1 MLRALPPSWYDDRL
15 EGAGDRDR
23 VFARHWQL
31 LGHVSQWPTVG
42 SSVGA
47 TVGLVPVIISRTE
60 AGFLGVQAVCRHR
73 AGPLEACSGGGRRFL
88 RCRYHGWS
96 YELDGRLMHAP
107 EMAGAAGFD
116 PQHIALPRLE
126 VATAES
132 LVFARLQ
139 PGPASLTDY
148 LAGIAAR
155 LHRSGHNFSALRFDH
170 RVSYD
175 IDCNWKVYVDN
186 YLEGYHV
193 PAVHPG
199 LDSLLD
205 YRSYTTE
212 LSRWHSLQSSPLES
226 APDLYGEGEALY
238 YFLYP
243 NTMLNVLPGRL
254 QTNRVLPLPHN
265 RCRVE
270 FDFFYFSEVDTARR
284 NRDRAFSD
292 EVQREDIEICEAVQR
307 NLDSGAYEAG
317 LLNPTRESGL
327 AHFHELLRA
336 DRHDAS

>member
-15 EGAGDRDR
+15 DGAADRDR

-31 LGHVSQWPTVG
+31 VGHLSQWPEVG
-42 SSVGA
+42 SSLNTVLGKVPIIVTRTA
-47 TVGLVPVIISRTE
+47 T
-60 AGFLGVQAVCRHR
+60 GFQGVQAICRHR
-73 AGPLEACSGGGRRFL
+73 AGPLEACSNGGRRFL
-88 RCRYHGWS
+88 RCLYHGWS
-96 YELDGRLMHAP
+96 YELDGRLIHAP
-107 EMAGAAGFD
+107 EMAGATGFD
-116 PQHIALPRLE
+116 PRDIRLPAIE
-126 VATAES
+126 MATALG
-132 LVFARLQ
+132 LVFARLSA
-139 PGPASLTDY
+139 GPSTLADHLTGICER
-148 LAGIAAR
+148 LA
-155 LHRSGHNFSALRFDH
+155 RSGHDLTALQFDR

-199 LDSLLD
+199 LNSVLD

-226 APDLYGEGEALY
+226 TPDLYGQGEALY
-238 YFLYP
+238 YFIYP

-270 FDFFYFSEVDTARR
+270 FEFFYLRPTDADRCE
-284 NRDRAFSD
+284 RDRQFSD
-292 EVQREDIEICEAVQR
+292 EIQREDISICEAVQR

-317 LLNPTRESGL
+317 PLNPTRESGL
-327 AHFHELLRA
+327 AHFHDLLRA
-336 DRHDAS
+336 DRSAP